1 MRHANL
7 ILCLVGLIA
16 CEPMEPC
23 PTGDDL
29 SAWQLH
35 TNTLVRKVDIP
46 LDGCR
51 RQPEL
56 RADLLP
62 GGRVSASRMFT
73 LSSASAVRL
82 DSGAPAAP
90 CFVVNL
96 RVDAEAVA
104 TTSARFSAKAGP
116 HVAEVA
122 VEVPADGRSCAA
134 RMEPRMEISP

>member
-1 MRHANL
+1 MRAWPL
-7 ILCLVGLIA
+7 FLALIA
-16 CEPMEPC
+16 CEPIEPC

-35 TNTLVRKVDIP
+35 TNTLVRKVDLP

-62 GGRVSASRMFT
+62 GGRVSSSRMFS
-73 LSSASAVRL
+73 LSAASAVRL

-104 TTSARFSAKAGP
+104 TTSARFSVKAGP

-122 VEVPADGRSCAA
+122 AEVPADGRACAA
-134 RMEPRMEISP
+134 RMEPRMEVSQ

>member
-1 MRHANL
+1 MRAWPL
-7 ILCLVGLIA
+7 FLALLA

-23 PTGDDL
+23 AVGDDL
-29 SAWQLH
+29 STWQLK

-56 RADLLP
+56 RAELLP
-62 GGRVSASRMFT
+62 GGRVSASRMFS

-90 CFVVNL
+90 CFAVNL

-104 TTSARFSAKAGP
+104 TTSARFSLKAGP

-122 VEVPADGRSCAA
+122 AEVPADGQACVA
-134 RMEPRMEISP
+134 RLSPMLEVSP

>member
-1 MRHANL
+1 MRANL
-7 ILCLVGLIA
+7 ILCLVGLLA

-29 SAWQLH
+29 GTWQLK
-35 TNTLVRKVDIP
+35 TNTLVRKVDLP
-46 LDGCR
+46 LDSCR

-56 RADLLP
+56 RAELLP
-62 GGRVSASRMFT
+62 GGRVSASRMFS
-73 LSSASAVRL
+73 LSSASTVRL

-104 TTSARFSAKAGP
+104 ATSARFSVKAGP

-122 VEVPADGRSCAA
+122 AEVPADGRACAA
-134 RMEPRMEISP
+134 RMEPRMEVSQ